1 MKGLLIFLIM
11 VIMAPEAIGKTY
23 KYIDGTGTTSFTDD
37 LKSIPKKYR
46 KSAVLISEESD
57 KVQIESPPP
66 PPQAD
71 AIDESLLPPKVER
84 DTQAISNAPVAG
96 EKEGPPSGNFYVNIA
111 IISSF
116 FILTLVPSFFVGNM
130 IFRRVLR
137 ISSVASVLV
146 LLLYTSAHFA
156 SIQMEAVK
164 KDAAEMKEKVRIKE
178 ELKQKEINDVL
189 RDAPPEHD

>member
-1 MKGLLIFLIM
+1 MKGLLIFLIIVM
-11 VIMAPEAIGKTY
+11 LSPEAIGKTY

-84 DTQAISNAPVAG
+84 DSQTISGAPAAE
-96 EKEGPPSGNFYVNIA
+96 EKEVPTSGNFYLNIA

-116 FILTLVPSFFVGNM
+116 FILTLLPSFFVGNM
-130 IFRRVLR
+130 ILKRVLR
-137 ISSVASVLV
+137 ISSIASVLV

-156 SIQMEAVK
+156 SIQMAAVK
-164 KDAAEMKEKVRIKE
+164 KDAAEMKEKVRKKE
-178 ELKQKEINDVL
+178 ELKQKEINEVL